1 MCPVRHAAP
10 YTDTACALLSEYMA
24 VPTSL
29 RIPHQPALQNPM
41 HPMVNHTYPIM
52 QEISMNTGVMY

>member
-1 MCPVRHAAP
+1 
-10 YTDTACALLSEYMA
+10 MA